1 MSFALLR
8 QSGAIEYNIP
18 LLDEVDG
25 PLHKSD
31 KRKFISI
38 LLKHLKE
45 NRSEQCFVI
54 THDDNTFD
62 GYPVQVIM
70 TTDEIINQEKYP
82 NVIRL

>member
-8 QSGAIEYNIP
+8 QSGAIDYTIP

-45 NRSEQCFVI
+45 IGSEQCFVI

-70 TTDEIINQEKYP
+70 TTDEVINQDKYS